1 MPTLTRSTTGTR
13 WEMTAVGAPLVL
25 RDCALPA
32 PGPGQALVRVAGCGV
47 CHTDVGFLHEGI
59 RTRAPLP
66 LALGHEIAGVVEAA
80 GEDAADLVGRAVI
93 VPAVL
98 PCGECAACRAG
109 RGTVCPRQV
118 MPGNDAHGGFA
129 SHVLVP
135 ARGLCPVPG
144 FDPAAPARPL
154 GRSGVD
160 LAGLSVVAD
169 AVTTPYQAL
178 RRARVGAGDL
188 VCVVG
193 LGGVGG
199 FAAQIAAAQGA
210 RVIGFDV
217 EPERLELLRRHGV
230 DLALDARA
238 ADPRRQRDAV
248 RAFAEERGLAPFGWK
263 IFECSGSA
271 AGQSLA
277 WGLLG
282 PGASLT
288 VVGYTLE
295 KIEVRLSNLMAFDA
309 TAAGNWGCLP
319 ELYPDAL
326 ALVLLGRVALAPFIE
341 RFPMQAVE
349 EVLARVH
356 ARAQRRRPVLV
367 NPEPETSP

>member
-1 MPTLTRSTTGTR
+1 MTG
-13 WEMTAVGAPLVL
+13 VGAPLVL
-25 RDCALPA
+25 RECALPA

-109 RGTVCPRQV
+109 RGTICPRQV

-178 RRARVGAGDL
+178 RRARVATGNL

-319 ELYPDAL
+319 ELYPEAL
-326 ALVLLGRVALAPFIE
+326 ALVLQGRVALEPFIE

-367 NPEPETSP
+367 NPEPETTP